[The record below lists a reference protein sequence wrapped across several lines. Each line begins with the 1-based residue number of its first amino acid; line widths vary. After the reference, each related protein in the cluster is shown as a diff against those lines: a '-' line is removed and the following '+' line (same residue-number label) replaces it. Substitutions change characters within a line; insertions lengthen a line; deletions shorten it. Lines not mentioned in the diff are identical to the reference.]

1 MKRKKPLKAKTPL
14 KRTESL
20 KTGSLKRGG
29 KINHRSEKMKK
40 TYEQR
45 RPFVEKVLSENPYC
59 QACGVFAK
67 HDGKVTFVQNKSVD
81 VHELVRRSQ
90 GGSILDES
98 NVIAVCRPCHQ
109 RIGNYPELAI
119 NLGLSKHSWEKE

>member
-14 KRTESL
+14 KRTS
-20 KTGSLKRGG
+20 SPKRSG
-29 KINHRSEKMKK
+29 KPKHRSEKMKK
-40 TYEQR
+40 VYEER
-45 RPFVEKVLSENPYC
+45 RPFVEKILAENPYC
-59 QACGVFAK
+59 QACKVFAA
-67 HDGKVTFVQNKSVD
+67 HDGKVTFAQNKSVD

-119 NLGLSKHSWEKE
+119 SLGLAKHSWEE